1 MKLPLR
7 LVGRLGGDTGAGKG
21 AVMMTLGCDLGV
33 VANQRGR
40 VSLWTADL
48 GRQIWTRKVA
58 GWSAKPRLCGD
69 RLLVGP
75 VGGVVEVL
83 ELVSGD
89 VRNQIPCDLLAGVVA
104 ADSELLILF
113 GSGKLIALDLFGRV
127 IWERPG
133 LISHIVQ
140 ACDDLFLT
148 DDRDTRLV
156 CLSLKTDAERWAF
169 RIPPVGD
176 GEAGKRS
183 RIIPAGFPSVS
194 VVGDSLVV
202 VAMDARV
209 FRITAASGEILTEG
223 QAPMAG
229 PFTTSQESLFFA
241 RDYELSIFSHSEM
254 RETERVEFRSSV
266 QPLYRG
272 RTPSILGIAV
282 AGESLFW
289 STEYSSLMGVA
300 LRPDSAGLRNTWHW
314 EMPGA
319 IIPISDGP
327 VPADEYLY
335 FSKKGDDP
343 ELLCFGEKN
352 LG

>member
-7 LVGRLGGDTGAGKG
+7 LVGRLGGDAGSGKG
-21 AVMMTLGCDLGV
+21 VVMLTLGCDLGV
-33 VANQRGR
+33 VTNQRGC

-58 GWSAKPRLCGD
+58 GWSAKLRLWGD

-75 VGGVVEVL
+75 VGGAIEVVEL
-83 ELVSGD
+83 ATGD
-89 VRNQIPCDLLAGVVA
+89 ARMQIPCDLLAGVVA
-104 ADSELLILF
+104 ADSELVILF

-133 LISHIVQ
+133 LVSHILQ
-140 ACDDLFLT
+140 AGDGLLVT
-148 DDRDTRLV
+148 DDRDTRLM
-156 CLSLKTDAERWAF
+156 CLSLKTGAERWAF
-169 RIPPVGD
+169 RIPPIGV
-176 GEAGKRS
+176 GEAGERS

-194 VVGDSLVV
+194 VVGDSAVV

-209 FRITAASGEILTEG
+209 FRLSAASGELLTEG

-229 PFTTSQESLFFA
+229 PFTTGKDAVFFA
-241 RDYELSIFSHSEM
+241 QNYELSIFSHSEM
-254 RETERVEFRSSV
+254 RETARVEFRSSV
-266 QPLYRG
+266 EPLYRG

-282 AGESLFW
+282 TSESLFW
-289 STEYSSLMGVA
+289 STGYSSLMGVA
-300 LRPDSAGLRNTWHW
+300 LRPDSSGLRNPWHW

-327 VPADEYLY
+327 VIDDQYLY

-343 ELLCFGEKN
+343 ELLCFGETEH
-352 LG
+352 